1 SNCLLFIPKSAIRN
15 TSGVPIYHPRGRWS
29 MFNAAVAP
37 TSLSRF
43 YYNEYGL
50 ISSHSLGLAGTILA
64 AY

>member
-1 SNCLLFIPKSAIRN
+1 
-15 TSGVPIYHPRGRWS
+15 